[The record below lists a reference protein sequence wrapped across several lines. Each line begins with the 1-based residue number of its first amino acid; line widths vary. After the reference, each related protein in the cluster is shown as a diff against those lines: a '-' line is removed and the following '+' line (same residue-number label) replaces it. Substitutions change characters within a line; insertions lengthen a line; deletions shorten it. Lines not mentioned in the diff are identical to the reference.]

1 MHLADRH
8 TALRSSAALVAL
20 ALSVILFTGC
30 RNEKPQVTQ
39 PRYQSLGLR
48 QVPKFLEG
56 TIYQYCNLENTE
68 SFPIS
73 GYGLVYLPN
82 GGGDNTYVP
91 TPVRD
96 YMIKEMVKRGFGS
109 KLREEYANM
118 KPENMLRDPR
128 YAIVRVDGFI
138 PPGARKDSQ
147 IDVQVSAL
155 EGTATR
161 SLAAGRLYRADLK
174 VNGATPMAPGYQPK
188 ISGIAEG
195 NIFVN
200 PAYAAQG
207 PTTSPTSGANS
218 LRFGWVMNGGLVS
231 EDRPLFLRVRIPQR
245 SLARTIQFR
254 VDQRFAN
261 LKAYSTDKVASAR
274 DEGLVDVLVPDQ
286 YHGDW
291 ERFAG
296 VVTHLYL
303 DPTPAVTQVR
313 AKMLADEAVKPGA
326 YLKDIS
332 YCWEGLGA
340 DALPFIT
347 PLMSHSDPDVAF
359 AAARA
364 AAFIGDPAA
373 QEALATMART
383 PHHKFRVDAVQV
395 LGELPN
401 TPAINQS
408 LRSLLTA
415 DENTVRIEAYRVLA
429 KNNDKSIFS
438 QVIGDNK
445 FILDIVYAD
454 APPLIYA
461 SRRGVPRIAVIG
473 NKPALKLPVTF
484 LTMDDRFSIS
494 SNPGDKNVTMYY
506 RPVQV
511 SPNARV
517 REPVRVLSHPD
528 AAEIIARLGGEGA
541 EDQKTFNFAY
551 GDIVAIMQSI
561 ADSGKLVAPR
571 GEEMA
576 SVAFMLQ
583 DIQGFENSI
592 YTAPVIPDQTRPQSE
607 NPTQVGVVIP
617 DNTKDQATIP
627 EIKAPV
633 QK

>member
-1 MHLADRH
+1 MHHDAQH
-8 TALRSSAALVAL
+8 PALRYPRVLCALV
-20 ALSVILFTGC
+20 LSVILVTGC
-30 RNEKPQVTQ
+30 RNEKPKETA
-39 PRYQSLGLR
+39 PRYPSLGLR

-68 SFPIS
+68 PYPIS
-73 GYGLVYLPN
+73 GYGLMFLPN

-118 KPENMLRDPR
+118 KPENLLRDPR

-147 IDVQVSAL
+147 MDVQVSAL

-161 SLAAGRLYRADLK
+161 SLAGGRLYRAELK
-174 VNGATPMAPGYQPK
+174 VNGAYALAPGFQPK
-188 ISGIAEG
+188 VSGWAEG
-195 NIFVN
+195 NVFVN
-200 PAYAAQG
+200 PTYRVQAA
-207 PTTSPTSGANS
+207 TTNPTSGANS
-218 LRFGWVMNGGLVS
+218 LRFGWVMNGGLVN
-231 EDRPLFLRVRIPQR
+231 EDRSLFLRVRVPQR

-261 LKAYSTDKVASAR
+261 LKSYSTDKIASAR
-274 DEGLVDVLVPDQ
+274 DEGLVDVLVPEQ
-286 YHGDW
+286 YAGDW
-291 ERFAG
+291 ERFAE
-296 VVTHLYL
+296 VVKHLYI

-326 YLKDIS
+326 FLRDIS
-332 YCWEGLGA
+332 FCWEGLGS
-340 DALPFIT
+340 DALPFIQ
-347 PLMSHSDPDVAF
+347 PLMSNANPDVAF

-364 AAFIGDPAA
+364 AAFIGDPTA
-373 QEALATMART
+373 QEALADMART
-383 PHHKFRVDAVQV
+383 PHHMFRIDAVQV
-395 LGELPN
+395 LGQLPN

-408 LRSLLTA
+408 LRTLLNA
-415 DENTVRIEAYRVLA
+415 EENTVRIEAYRVLA
-429 KNNDKSIFS
+429 KNGDKSIYS

-445 FILDIVYAD
+445 FILDIVYCD

-461 SRRGVPRIAVIG
+461 SRRGIPRIAVIG
-473 NKPALKLPVTF
+473 NKPQLKLPITF

-494 SNPGDKNVTMYY
+494 SNPGDKSVTMYY
-506 RPVQV
+506 RPMQV
-511 SPNARV
+511 TPRD
-517 REPVRVLSHPD
+517 PVPPAIRVLSHPD
-528 AAEIIARLGGEGA
+528 AAEIIARLGGRGA
-541 EDQKTFNFAY
+541 EDEKAFRFSY
-551 GDIVAIMQSI
+551 GDIVAIMQAI
-561 ADSGKLVAPR
+561 ADGGKFAAPR

-576 SVAFMLQ
+576 AVPFMLQ
-583 DIQGFENSI
+583 DIQGFENTI
-592 YTAPVIPDQTRPQSE
+592 YSAPVIPDQTRPQSE

-617 DNTKDQATIP
+617 DNTKDQP
-627 EIKAPV
+627 VLPDFKAPV

>member
-1 MHLADRH
+1 MHPADRH
-8 TALRSSAALVAL
+8 PALRYSLALAAL

-30 RNEKPQVTQ
+30 REEKPQATQ
-39 PRYQSLGLR
+39 PRYTTLGLR
-48 QVPKFLEG
+48 PVPKFLEG
-56 TIYQYCNLENTE
+56 TIYQVCNLENTE
-68 SFPIS
+68 PYPIS

-96 YMIKEMVKRGFGS
+96 YMVKEMVKRGFGS
-109 KLREEYANM
+109 KLREEYSNM
-118 KPENMLRDPR
+118 RPEVMLRDPR
-128 YAIVRVDGFI
+128 FAIVRVDAFI
-138 PPGARKDSQ
+138 PPGARKNSRM
-147 IDVQVSAL
+147 DVQVSAL
-155 EGTATR
+155 DGTNTR
-161 SLAAGRLYRADLK
+161 SLAAGILYRAELK
-174 VNGATPMAPGYQPK
+174 VNGALPQAPGYEPK
-188 ISGIAEG
+188 VSGLAEG

-200 PAYAAQG
+200 PTYAAAA
-207 PTTSPTSGANS
+207 PTTGPSSAVNNS
-218 LRFGWVMNGGLVS
+218 LRFGWVMDGGIVN
-231 EDRPLFLRVRIPQR
+231 EDRSLFLHLRVPQR

-254 VDQRFAN
+254 VDARFAN
-261 LKAYSTDKVASAR
+261 LKAYATDKIASAR
-274 DEGLVDVLVPDQ
+274 DEGLVDVLVPEQ
-286 YHGDW
+286 YGSDW
-291 ERFAG
+291 QHFAG

-332 YCWEGLGA
+332 LCWEGLGA

-347 PLMSHSDPDVAF
+347 PLMANEDQDVAF

-373 QEALATMART
+373 QEALVTMART

-395 LGELPN
+395 LGQLPN
-401 TPAINQS
+401 TPAINEN
-408 LRSLLTA
+408 LRKLLDA

-429 KNNDKSIFS
+429 RNNDRSIYS
-438 QVIGDNK
+438 RVIGDNK
-445 FILDIVYAD
+445 FVLDIVPCN

-461 SRRGVPRIAVIG
+461 SRRGIPRIAVIG
-473 NKPALKLPVTF
+473 NKPSLQLPITF

-494 SNPGDKNVTMYY
+494 SNPGDKNVTLYY

-511 SPNARV
+511 IPGA
-517 REPVRVLSHPD
+517 PMLQPIRVLSHPD

-541 EDQKTFNFAY
+541 EGEKAFDFAY

-561 ADSGKLVAPR
+561 ADNRKLVAPM
-571 GEEMA
+571 GDQLA
-576 SVAFMLQ
+576 SVPFMLQ
-583 DIQGFENSI
+583 DIQGFENAI
-592 YTAPVIPDQTRPQSE
+592 YNAPVIPDQTRPQSD
-607 NPTQVGVVIP
+607 NPTQIGAVIP
-617 DNTKDQATIP
+617 DLKSDDKSP
-627 EIKAPV
+627 APV

>member
-1 MHLADRH
+1 MQPADRH
-8 TALRSSAALVAL
+8 TALRYSLAVAALT
-20 ALSVILFTGC
+20 LSVILFTGC
-30 RNEKPQVTQ
+30 RTERPKVTQ
-39 PRYQSLGLR
+39 PRYPSLGLR

-56 TIYQYCNLENTE
+56 TVYQYCNLENIE
-68 SFPIS
+68 PYPIS

-118 KPENMLRDPR
+118 RPEAMLRDPR
-128 YAIVRVDGFI
+128 YAIVEVDAFI

-147 IDVQVSAL
+147 MDVQVKAL
-155 EGTATR
+155 DGTATR

-174 VNGATPMAPGYQPK
+174 VNGAMPQAPGYQPK
-188 ISGIAEG
+188 VSGIAEG

-200 PAYAAQG
+200 PAYAVQA
-207 PTTSPTSGANS
+207 PTTGPASGANS
-218 LRFGWVMNGGLVS
+218 LRFGWVMNGGIVN
-231 EDRPLFLRVRIPQR
+231 EDRSLYLRVRVPQR

-274 DEGLVDVLVPDQ
+274 DEGLVDVLVPEQ
-286 YHGDW
+286 YQGDW

-313 AKMLADEAVKPGA
+313 AKLLADEAVKPGA
-326 YLKDIS
+326 FLKDIS

-340 DALPFIT
+340 DALPFIQ
-347 PLMSHSDPDVAF
+347 PLMTHEDPDVAF

-364 AAFIGDPAA
+364 AAFIGDATA
-373 QEALATMART
+373 QEALLAIART

-395 LGELPN
+395 LGQLPN
-401 TPAINQS
+401 TPSINQG
-408 LRSLLTA
+408 LRTLLTA

-429 KNNDKSIFS
+429 KNNDRAIYS

-445 FILDIVYAD
+445 FVLDIVYAD

-461 SRRGVPRIAVIG
+461 SRRGIPRIAVIG
-473 NKPALKLPVTF
+473 NKPSLKLPVTF

-494 SNPGDKNVTMYY
+494 SNPGDKSVTMYY

-511 SPNARV
+511 APNAPV
-517 REPVRVLSHPD
+517 QAPVRVLSHPD
-528 AAEIIARLGGEGA
+528 AAEVIARLGGRGA
-541 EDQKTFNFAY
+541 EDQKAFNFAY
-551 GDIVAIMQSI
+551 GDIVAIMQAI
-561 ADSGKLVAPR
+561 TDSGKLTAPR

-583 DIQGFENSI
+583 DLQGFENSI